1 MYFGKQPTNSYST
14 DRVDD
19 EERAFAK
26 RHNLIY
32 YLKVWDLSN
41 DILLG
46 HLIDINTDGLMLVS
60 NQPIKI
66 DQEFEIE
73 IRWEDPDEQ
82 FKNIRVNAC
91 SRWTGS
97 DKTPSLHN
105 TGFQLIRPSE
115 EVIAGIQEVIR
126 EYTFS

>member
-1 MYFGKQPTNSYST
+1 MRSLDSLWRYAHAGHPVSPRDYRGLTAS
-14 DRVDD
+14 
-19 EERAFAK
+19 AFSLPWRSAK
-26 RHNLIY
+26 
-32 YLKVWDLSN
+32 V
-41 DILLG
+41 
-46 HLIDINTDGLMLVS
+46 
-60 NQPIKI
+60 

-82 FKNIRVNAC
+82 FKNICVNAC

-97 DKTPSLHN
+97 DKNPSLHN